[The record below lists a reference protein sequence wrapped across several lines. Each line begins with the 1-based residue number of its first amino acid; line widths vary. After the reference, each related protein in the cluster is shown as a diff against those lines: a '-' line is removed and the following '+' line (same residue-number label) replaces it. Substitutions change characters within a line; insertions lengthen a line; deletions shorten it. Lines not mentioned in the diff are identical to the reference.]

1 MGVPEVSVWGDGADG
16 KISPKKKYN
25 IFNSRIFEQAYA
37 LTFFAMWQF
46 GKFADWIR
54 GKKKNKRKS
63 KSGGGGGAP
72 ERPPPG
78 LLEPGRPDSGIR
90 HSFIKIG
97 VNANIRLRSS
107 LCNQR

>member
-1 MGVPEVSVWGDGADG
+1 MVRFPLE
-16 KISPKKKYN
+16 KKYN
-25 IFNSRIFEQAYA
+25 IFNSRFFKQAYA

-63 KSGGGGGAP
+63 KSGGGGGGAP

-97 VNANIRLRSS
+97 VNTDIRLRSS
-107 LCNQR
+107 GLCNQR